1 MITEIKEVRTPK
13 IRAWLLE
20 TFPVGIGLKQVL
32 CINASISDSYHMLRV
47 PAAPAPSATAIKEKV
62 AEKKSTW
69 IGAINNPTTHVKITK
84 DITRG
89 FINLKK
95 LFK

>member
-1 MITEIKEVRTPK
+1 MGNQIIEFIKF
-13 IRAWLLE
+13 
-20 TFPVGIGLKQVL
+20 TF
-32 CINASISDSYHMLRV
+32 
-47 PAAPAPSATAIKEKV
+47 E
-62 AEKKSTW
+62 
-69 IGAINNPTTHVKITK
+69 GAINNPTTHVKITK